1 MLAKSLR
8 KQKQGEDYESSAGS
22 SDVEILDQTIPEAHT
37 SEHKD
42 KLQIFKGLPA
52 YVKGIWLTKGA
63 EDVSNLL

>member
-1 MLAKSLR
+1 
-8 KQKQGEDYESSAGS
+8 
-22 SDVEILDQTIPEAHT
+22 VEMLDQTTPEAHT